1 MKLILLS
8 AGDDLSVYS
17 VPNDVADNLAEYCVQ
32 FGRWVAHSPE
42 AERFRIKR
50 GDFVDLDYT
59 EQDFIDYLNDHVCG
73 TRSVF
78 SQGRRPA
85 VRIGRAWDLPD
96 GKCRLRRPDGCEP
109 SLQHAYGFPN
119 VGTALCR
126 PHRACMGFA

>member
-1 MKLILLS
+1 MKMILLS

-32 FGRWVAHSPE
+32 FGKWVAHSPD

-59 EQDFIDYLNDHVCG
+59 EQDFIDYLNNCVCG

-78 SQGRRPA
+78 LTVIDNVQ
-85 VRIGRAWDLPD
+85 VREDAPKRFLKLP
-96 GKCRLRRPDGCEP
+96 C
-109 SLQHAYGFPN
+109 YYF
-119 VGTALCR
+119 
-126 PHRACMGFA
+126 